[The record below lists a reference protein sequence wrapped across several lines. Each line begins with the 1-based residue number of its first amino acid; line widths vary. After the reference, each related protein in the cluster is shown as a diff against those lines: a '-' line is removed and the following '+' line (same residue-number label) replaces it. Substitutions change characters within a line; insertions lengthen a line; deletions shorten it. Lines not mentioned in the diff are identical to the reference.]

1 MISAFLAEE
10 GIRVLIRRTSAFD
23 VPDFLVVGPR
33 ELFVRGDDLE
43 RARELVE
50 SHFGLR

>member
-23 VPDFLVVGPR
+23 VPDFLASGPR
-33 ELFVRGDDLE
+33 ELLVRSVDLE